1 MGLHCH
7 DMKKGQ
13 IYYCEDCGLE
23 IKIMGECKQCCGDED
38 NCGCSFSCCGSD
50 LKLKA

>member
-13 IYYCEDCGLE
+13 VYYCPDCGLE
-23 IKIMGECKQCCGDED
+23 IKIVNECKQCCGDED